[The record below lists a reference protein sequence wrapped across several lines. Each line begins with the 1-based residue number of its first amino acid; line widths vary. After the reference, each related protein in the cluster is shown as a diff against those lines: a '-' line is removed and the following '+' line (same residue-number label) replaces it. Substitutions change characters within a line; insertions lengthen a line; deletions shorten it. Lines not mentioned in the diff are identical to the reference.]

1 MEPILKIDHVSFS
14 YYTDT
19 GETKVLN
26 DISFSIEPESFT
38 AIVGPSG
45 CGKSTILSL
54 IADLQKPTEGF
65 ITMYSPDFK
74 RTKIGYMLQ
83 QDHLLPWRSVMKNI
97 LLGLEINHCIT
108 DQNLQYIDHLLKEYG
123 LIDFVTKKPSELSG
137 GMKQRIALI
146 RTLALKPDILLLDE
160 PFSALDY
167 QTRLSV
173 STDVYEMIKKEK
185 KTAILVT
192 HDIAEAIS
200 LADKVIVLSSRPS
213 TVKDTIPITFE
224 RSGIH
229 PVNVRNTALFQEYF
243 KKIWEELSNDRQT

>member
-1 MEPILKIDHVSFS
+1 MNPILKFEHVSFS
-14 YYTDT
+14 YYTDS
-19 GETKVLN
+19 GETQVLN
-26 DISFSIEPESFT
+26 DISFSIKPESFT

-54 IADLQKPTEGF
+54 IAELQKPTDGY
-65 ITMYSPDFK
+65 ITMFSPDFK
-74 RTKIGYMLQ
+74 KPRIGYMLQ
-83 QDHLLPWRSVMKNI
+83 QDHLLPWRSVQKN
-97 LLGLEINHCIT
+97 LMLGLEINHCIT
-108 DQNLQYIDHLLKEYG
+108 NEHLEYIDHLLNEYG
-123 LIDFVTKKPSELSG
+123 LTEFRDKKPSELSG

-173 STDVYEMIKKEK
+173 STDVYEMIKKER

-200 LADKVIVLSSRPS
+200 LADDILVLSKRPS
-213 TVKDTIPITFE
+213 TIKDEIPIAFE
-224 RSGIH
+224 RTGIH
-229 PVNVRNTALFQEYF
+229 PINVRNTALYQEYF
-243 KKIWEELSNDRQT
+243 KKIWEELSNERT

>member
-1 MEPILKIDHVSFS
+1 MEPILRFNQVSFS

-19 GETKVLN
+19 GETTVLN
-26 DISFSIEPESFT
+26 NISFSIEPESFT

-45 CGKSTILSL
+45 CGKSTILSI
-54 IADLQKPTEGF
+54 IADLQKPTVGS
-65 ITMYSPDFK
+65 ITMYSPTFK
-74 RTKIGYMLQ
+74 QTKIGYMLQ

-97 LLGLEINHCIT
+97 MLGLEINHCIT
-108 DQNLQYIDHLLKEYG
+108 KENMDYVEHLLHEYG
-123 LIDFVTKKPSELSG
+123 LYDFCDKKPSELSG
-137 GMKQRIALI
+137 GMRQRIALI

-213 TVKDTIPITFE
+213 TIKDTIPITFE
-224 RSGIH
+224 RAGIH
-229 PVNVRNTALFQEYF
+229 PVNIRNTSLFQEYF
-243 KKIWEELSNDRQT
+243 KKIWEELSND